1 MQLNEL
7 QQQVDDWIKT
17 HGVKYFAPLTN
28 LGILM
33 EEVGEVSRIM
43 VREYGEQSKKQSD
56 EDKNLG
62 DELADVLWVLTA
74 IANQCGVNLEE
85 AVQKNMLKKT
95 KRDAERHRQNK
106 KLQE

>member
-7 QQQVDDWIKT
+7 QQQVDEWITT

-43 VREYGEQSKKQSD
+43 VREYGEQSKKHSD
-56 EDKNLG
+56 EEKNLG
-62 DELADVLWVLTA
+62 DELADVLWVVAA
-74 IANQCGVNLEE
+74 IANQCGVNLED
-85 AVQKNMLKKT
+85 AIQKNMLKKT
-95 KRDAERHRQNK
+95 ERDRDRHQQNV
-106 KLQE
+106 KLR